1 MEFVKCYHNGTVR
14 STDKSLLPSE
24 RCNGSNF
31 YNMITDLEDWSKLRH
46 HPHSIFSLKNE
57 PEGGAKGSAAK
68 ASFSELVLREKTASG
83 KVGNLLLVFHF
94 SRLARAV
101 GMWESRSDFQGLGK
115 TKGNLVLVFLV

>member
-1 MEFVKCYHNGTVR
+1 M
-14 STDKSLLPSE
+14 
-24 RCNGSNF
+24 
-31 YNMITDLEDWSKLRH
+31 
-46 HPHSIFSLKNE
+46 SLKV
-57 PEGGAKGSAAK
+57 GRKGSAAE

-115 TKGNLVLVFLV
+115 TKGNLVLVFLVFHGTSFPRPSPVSSRAPLVVQERE